1 MTRESAVPIYSLLQ
15 KLPMGPDEIR
25 CLTTAYEQ
33 TLTTLCLKDRN
44 DPLTELIAKKIIKIA
59 QTGIK
64 DPAEICERAIRELGV
79 H

>member
-1 MTRESAVPIYSLLQ
+1 MIGESAVPIYPLLQ
-15 KLPMGPDEIR
+15 KLPVGPDEIR

-33 TLTTLCLKDRN
+33 TLTILCLKDRN

-59 QTGIK
+59 QTGVK

>member
-1 MTRESAVPIYSLLQ
+1 MPIYALLQ

-44 DPLTELIAKKIIKIA
+44 DPLTEMIAKTIIKIA
-59 QTGIK
+59 QTGVK
-64 DPAEICERAIRELGV
+64 DPAQISARAIRELRV
-79 H
+79 P